1 MKKYYEDMD
10 RISALII
17 YDNKV
22 FENDNHQ
29 FALQEALSNDKDNL
43 LELDDNL
50 KNFDYVADNID
61 EVANITFK
69 LKEEKQLVCL
79 DIFED
84 NFGTYLVASSK
95 NIFKDY
101 KELLNSYIQNNS
113 ISLGYFENLTDDY
126 FVLNEIK

>member
-10 RISALII
+10 RVSAIVI
-17 YDNKV
+17 YNNTV

-29 FALQEALSNDKDNL
+29 FALQEALELDKDNL
-43 LELDDNL
+43 LGLDDNL

-84 NFGTYLVASSK
+84 NSDTYLVANSIDVFDK
-95 NIFKDY
+95 Y
-101 KELLNSYIQNNS
+101 KECLSSYLDNES
-113 ISLGYFENLTDDY
+113 ILLGYFENLTDDY
-126 FVLNEIK
+126 FVLKEIK